1 MDSKIKKYFLILVYE
16 DNKNK
21 FMRINYPEEIV
32 KNISLN
38 VLNFKYRTLMRKINA
53 KENKK

>member
-16 DNKNK
+16 DN
-21 FMRINYPEEIV
+21 

-53 KENKK
+53 EENKK